1 MESNRNDPTPTGLVI
16 ARDLMFTSKVTGTAE
31 AIGHKMRT
39 AADIGSART
48 LIERWNPAV
57 IVVDLTA
64 GDPAAPEALAE
75 YRRLAG
81 DSARLIAVGPHV
93 DADRLAAAK
102 AAGCQLALPRSK
114 FSAEL
119 PALLR
124 GWFAE
129 SATEAGHP
137 PSVPGAE
144 DDPASS
150 PATGDGR

>member
-1 MESNRNDPTPTGLVI
+1 MESKSNDPTPTGLVI

-31 AIGHKMRT
+31 AIGHRMRT
-39 AADIGSART
+39 AADRESART
-48 LIERWNPAV
+48 LIERWHPAV

-64 GDPAAPEALAE
+64 GESASPESLAE

-81 DSARLIAVGPHV
+81 DSTHLIAVGPHV
-93 DADRLAAAK
+93 DADRLAAAR

-124 GWFAE
+124 EWF
-129 SATEAGHP
+129 
-137 PSVPGAE
+137 
-144 DDPASS
+144 SS
-150 PATGDGR
+150 L

>member
-1 MESNRNDPTPTGLVI
+1 MESKSNDPTQTGLVI

-31 AIGHKMRT
+31 AIGHSMRT
-39 AADIGSART
+39 AADRQSARL
-48 LIERWNPAV
+48 LIERWRPVV

-64 GDPAAPEALAE
+64 GESASPESLAE

-81 DSARLIAVGPHV
+81 DSTRLIAVGPHV
-93 DADRLAAAK
+93 DADRLAAAR

-124 GWFAE
+124 EWF
-129 SATEAGHP
+129 SIL
-137 PSVPGAE
+137 
-144 DDPASS
+144 
-150 PATGDGR
+150 